1 VLGGNVAAAICRHV
15 VTRRSVRPASP
26 IDDLEEPP
34 RMPSRRLIDAAR
46 IMGAREV
53 ARIRISRGQH
63 PRYLV
68 AIGPDHG
75 WRVLDA
81 PWLSGT
87 ASSRH
92 HAVLRAHIALAAWLG
107 VPFDSFEL
115 VA

>member
-1 VLGGNVAAAICRHV
+1 MA
-15 VTRRSVRPASP
+15 
-26 IDDLEEPP
+26 
-34 RMPSRRLIDAAR
+34 SRRMIDAAR
-46 IMGAREV
+46 IMAARRM

-75 WRVLDA
+75 WSVLDA
-81 PWLSGT
+81 PWLSGS
-87 ASSRH
+87 ASSRD

-115 VA
+115 EA